1 MIASVHELIDKWPKP
16 KVATFAR
23 DIGVTVEHAA
33 AMKRRNSIPAAHWR
47 AVISAAET
55 RAIETVSLDLL
66 ADLAAKPAPA
76 SESEQAA

>member
-1 MIASVHELIDKWPKP
+1 MISSVHDLIDKWPKP

-47 AVISAAET
+47 SVISAAEM
-55 RAIETVSLDLL
+55 RGIKVVSLELL
-66 ADLAAKPAPA
+66 ADLAAERA
-76 SESEQAA
+76 ENAA

>member
-1 MIASVHELIDKWPKP
+1 MITSVPDLIDKWPAP

-33 AMKRRNSIPAAHWR
+33 TMKRRNSIPAAHWR
-47 AVISAAET
+47 AVISAAEA

-66 ADLAAKPAPA
+66 ADLAAKPSPSSD
-76 SESEQAA
+76 SEKAA